1 MKNINE
7 KYNLNEEIS
16 NNFYKADSSISGE
29 KFEILIFPNDE
40 TKNIKR
46 IIDNNIKPLIDF
58 KHSGIQKIIECE
70 EDKKNNLFYIVYEN
84 IKTAYLEQT
93 KYNLE
98 QCINALDLLKKENR
112 QGFLLNN
119 DTVVLSADGEV
130 KIRFVGLYELLG
142 DGNKKNIKDDI
153 KSLIELFIDYFYVDL
168 DNLEAEKVN
177 IYDKCINEGY
187 TKYKELKEDLDDL
200 PSEKNPDFD
209 NIGIA
214 VNSNNIDID
223 IEHVLKELNK
233 GCYWNI
239 KTDKS
244 ERDEVEI
251 EWTTKNI
258 SGAAYVNYKYK
269 NGDKNCGYLF
279 IPYINNKPKE
289 GLTELAKFN
298 FLDDINVYCTIDF
311 FYKKFEEVNQLA
323 RLHQQKKDNIKVW
336 KTLPEQEKKYIE
348 EKAFKAF
355 YIEAKQTKN
364 SLNINF
370 ILKDDFKNWEAV
382 KDKKNDEVM
391 LSIDEQYVGQILG
404 YDQNSN
410 RLTIKDVKVSIDE
423 IPKQGQLIEDV
434 QQETSQ
440 YKKQI
445 EACEKLE
452 KKDIVNQDLSAFIAT
467 PEKIDSLNHLD
478 IDYEKFDELIIND
491 KIKSDETQKQAVID
505 ALHKKPI
512 YLIQGPP
519 GTGKTTVIVELI
531 QQYILQKPDAKILV
545 VSQSNLAVD
554 NVLERLPKDILY
566 MRLASSYA
574 IDGDNIASSVKP
586 HTFDEKLKT
595 WISETKKNS
604 EQYLNDKFSEAN
616 QPLLTLYQKFKAMKK
631 PTTKAFQAEYRKLG
645 LMRSYFEK
653 IFSNAKN
660 IEDIEPIFKKELGDD
675 FIKLAKIQ
683 KDWHA
688 FIQNSTTENTT
699 SLLKNGSKGIDLKI
713 ALAKSMNVIGATCI
727 HIASA
732 QYNKID
738 FKFNYMIMDESS
750 KATTAEA
757 LVAITMS
764 KNIVLIGDHKQLP
777 PVITREKEVKQK
789 VKKELEDDGLDVD
802 KTYGKS
808 LFEVLIKKFEE
819 SHQLAGYQIM
829 LDIQYRMPRQ
839 LGYLISKYIYDEKL
853 QNPDIG
859 KITDYDK
866 DKSHKL
872 LLKKP
877 YIEIDGEKM
886 PNSILFISTSKKEKP
901 NDNGNKFKRQNSCN
915 VETIQEVLLTLNK
928 QYKNKEFDIGI
939 IAGYRGQ
946 VELLKSKIQLEK
958 YPSFKSKLDINTVD
972 KFQGAE
978 RDIIIY
984 DIVRSDVGNSNIGF
998 LEDYRRINVAFSRAK
1013 KLLIIVGDSDYV
1025 LKRAKPNPRSESK
1038 KLVIKSMVEELDK
1051 WGCIYSS
1058 IEEAIK

>member
-1 MKNINE
+1 MKNIDK

-119 DTVVLSADGEV
+119 DTVVLSAEGEV

-187 TKYKELKEDLDDL
+187 TKYKELKDDLDKL
-200 PSEKNPDFD
+200 PNEKNPDFSD
-209 NIGIA
+209 IGI
-214 VNSNNIDID
+214 VVDPSSVDIGY
-223 IEHVLKELNK
+223 VLNELNK
-233 GCYWNI
+233 GCWWDI
-239 KTDKS
+239 QTKFSKKL
-244 ERDEVEI
+244 EI
-251 EWTTKNI
+251 EIQWTTKNI
-258 SGAAYVNYKYK
+258 SGVAYVNDEFEK
-269 NGDKNCGYLF
+269 NDKNYGYLF
-279 IPYINNKPKE
+279 IPRINNEPKDS
-289 GLTELAKFN
+289 LTELAKFN
-298 FLDDINVYCTIDF
+298 FINDQNESGHYCIYF
-311 FYKKFEEVNQLA
+311 FYKQFPEVNQLA

-355 YIEAKQTKN
+355 YVEAKESKK

-370 ILKDDFKNWEAV
+370 TLKNDFKNWETV

-467 PEKIDSLNHLD
+467 PEKIDSPNHLD

-491 KIKSDETQKQAVID
+491 KIKSDKTQKQAVID

-554 NVLERLPKDILY
+554 NVLERLPEDILY

-574 IDGDNIASSVKP
+574 IDSDNIASSVKP

-604 EQYLNDKFSEAN
+604 EAN
-616 QPLLTLYQKFKAMKK
+616 QPLLTLYKKFKAIKK
-631 PTTKAFQAEYRKLG
+631 PTIKNFQKEYRKLD
-645 LMRSYFEK
+645 LMRSHFEK
-653 IFSNAKN
+653 IFSNAKS

-688 FIQNSTTENTT
+688 FIQNSTTKNTT
-699 SLLKNGSKGIDLKI
+699 SLLKNGSEEIDLKI

-732 QYNKID
+732 QYNKIN
-738 FKFNYMIMDESS
+738 FKFDYTIMDESS

-757 LVAITMS
+757 LVPITMS

-777 PVITREKEVKQK
+777 PVITRENVIKERL
-789 VKKELEDDGLDVD
+789 KKELEDDGLDVD
-802 KTYGKS
+802 KTYGES
-808 LFEVLIKKFEE
+808 LFENLITKFEH
-819 SHQLAGYQIM
+819 SNQLGNYQIM
-829 LDIQYRMPRQ
+829 LNIQYRMPRQ
-839 LGYLISKYIYDEKL
+839 LGHLISKYIYKGDLE
-853 QNPDIG
+853 NPDIK
-859 KITDYDK
+859 KIPDYDE
-866 DKSHKL
+866 DKNHKL
-872 LLKKP
+872 PLKNLTVT
-877 YIEIDGEKM
+877 INDEQV

-915 VETIQEVLLTLNK
+915 VETIQEILLTLNK

-998 LEDYRRINVAFSRAK
+998 LENYRRINVAFSRAK
-1013 KLLIIVGDSDYV
+1013 KLLIIVGDSDYI
-1025 LKRAKPNPRSESK
+1025 LKRAKPNPRSETK

-1051 WGCIYSS
+1051 WGCIYNS

>member
-29 KFEILIFPNDE
+29 EFEILIFPNDE

-84 IKTAYLEQT
+84 IEIKLFKQT
-93 KYNLE
+93 KHNLE
-98 QCINALDLLKKENR
+98 QCINTLDLLKKENR

-119 DTVVLSADGEV
+119 DTVILSDNGEM

-153 KSLIELFIDYFYVDL
+153 KSLVELFIDYFYVDL

-187 TKYKELKEDLDDL
+187 TKYKELKDDLDKL
-200 PSEKNPDFD
+200 PNEKNPDFSD
-209 NIGIA
+209 IGIV
-214 VNSNNIDID
+214 VNPNNVDID
-223 IEHVLKELNK
+223 YVLNELNK
-233 GCYWNI
+233 GCWWDI
-239 KTDKS
+239 QTKFSREGK
-244 ERDEVEI
+244 VKI
-251 EWTTKNI
+251 QWTTKNI
-258 SGAAYVNYKYK
+258 SGVAYVDDKSEKGSKKY
-269 NGDKNCGYLF
+269 GYLF
-279 IPYINNKPKE
+279 IPYINNEPKE
-289 GLTELAKFN
+289 GLTKLAKFN
-298 FLDDINVYCTIDF
+298 FLDGSQINEYYTIDF
-311 FYKKFEEVNQLA
+311 FHKKFEEIYKLA
-323 RLHQQKKDNIKVW
+323 ILHKEKKDNIKVW

-355 YIEAKQTKN
+355 YVEAKESKK

-370 ILKDDFKNWEAV
+370 TLKNDFKNWETV

-391 LSIDEQYVGQILG
+391 LSIDEQYVGQILD

-434 QQETSQ
+434 QQESSQ

-467 PEKIDSLNHLD
+467 PEKIDSPNHLD
-478 IDYEKFDELIIND
+478 IDDEKFDELIIND
-491 KIKSDETQKQAVID
+491 KIKSDKRQKEAVID

-604 EQYLNDKFSEAN
+604 EAN
-616 QPLLTLYQKFKAMKK
+616 QPLLTLYKKFKAIKK
-631 PTTKAFQAEYRKLG
+631 PTIKSFQKEYRKLD

-653 IFSNAKN
+653 IFSNAKS

-688 FIQNSTTENTT
+688 FIQNSTTKNTT
-699 SLLKNGSKGIDLKI
+699 SLLKNGSEEIDLKI

-757 LVAITMS
+757 LVPITMS

-777 PVITREKEVKQK
+777 PVITREKVIQKRVKE
-789 VKKELEDDGLDVD
+789 ELEDDGLDID

-808 LFEVLIKKFEE
+808 LFEDLITKFEK
-819 SHQLAGYQIM
+819 SNQLGNYKIM
-829 LDIQYRMPRQ
+829 LNIQYRMPRQ
-839 LGYLISKYIYDEKL
+839 LGHLISKYIYKGDLE
-853 QNPDIG
+853 NPDI
-859 KITDYDK
+859 KKMPDYDE
-866 DKSHKL
+866 DKNHKL
-872 LLKKP
+872 PLKNLTVT
-877 YIEIDGEKM
+877 INDEQV

-915 VETIQEVLLTLNK
+915 VETIQEILLTLNK

-1013 KLLIIVGDSDYV
+1013 KLLIIVGDSDYI
-1025 LKRAKPNPRSESK
+1025 LKRTKLNPHSK
-1038 KLVIKSMVEELDK
+1038 IKELVIKSMVEELDK
-1051 WGCIYSS
+1051 WGCIYNS